1 MQKVLIVNDSAL
13 MRRKIC
19 DIINTDKDFQVSE
32 MSMNTQDAYN
42 KIVENAYAIVVIGLS
57 ARMDVLTFMRQL
69 QTLENR
75 PRVIFLTS
83 SIAEDMQ
90 TIRQAMSLGAYDYVY
105 RELLVANN
113 NYSVES
119 GQ

>member
-1 MQKVLIVNDSAL
+1 
-13 MRRKIC
+13 
-19 DIINTDKDFQVSE
+19 
-32 MSMNTQDAYN
+32 MNTQDAYN

-90 TIRQAMSLGAYDYVY
+90 TIC
-105 RELLVANN
+105 
-113 NYSVES
+113 
-119 GQ
+119 